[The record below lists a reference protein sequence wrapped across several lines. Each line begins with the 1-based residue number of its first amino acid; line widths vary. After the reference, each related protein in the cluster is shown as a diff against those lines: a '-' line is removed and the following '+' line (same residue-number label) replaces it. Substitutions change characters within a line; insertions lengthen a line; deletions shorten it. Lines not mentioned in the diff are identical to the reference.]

1 MFNNGRPRKREDTSI
16 SSIIQL
22 RVFEVFLLLLP
33 LPPPPLFFLPSR
45 YSFRSLRLLSR
56 LRKSTNLQK
65 EIEEPRLLI
74 VAVGAMRDDG
84 K

>member
-33 LPPPPLFFLPSR
+33 LPPLFFLPSR

>member
-33 LPPPPLFFLPSR
+33 PLFFFPSR

>member
-22 RVFEVFLLLLP
+22 RVFEVFLFLLP
-33 LPPPPLFFLPSR
+33 LPPLFFLPSR